1 MHVIATAG
9 HVDHGKSA
17 LLRALTGMEP
27 DRWAEERRRGL
38 TIDLGYAWMRL
49 PSGESLAFVDVPG
62 HARFV
67 TNMLA
72 GVGPVPAVLFVVA
85 ADGGW
90 MPQSA
95 EHLAAIDAL
104 GISRG
109 LLAVTRS
116 DLADPG
122 RAMAQAQAEIRRS
135 SLGEVQ
141 ALAVSAAT
149 GAGLAELTS
158 ALGELAAAMPAPDPG
173 APVRIW
179 VDRAFSITGSGTVV
193 TGTLPAGTVARGD
206 ELVVT
211 PAMRPVRVRALQSL
225 GRSADS
231 VRGVARAALNLR
243 GVDRADVT
251 RGMALI
257 QAGAWTLARQVDV
270 RIAGGPAELPAQM
283 TVHIGAARTPARVRM
298 LGAGLARLA
307 LRDPLPL
314 HVGERVLLRDPGA
327 ARDQA
332 AQAGS
337 GTPGS
342 RWRGLFGA
350 VVLDPGPPPLS
361 RRGSAA
367 AAAEELASWPDP
379 PAAPDLLRRR
389 KLVRAAE
396 LRATGADSLPEPVAA
411 DWLADPQHWRGL
423 ATRLAELVAAHAS
436 ADPLAPGLPVDAA
449 REALRLPDR
458 RLVLALIA
466 MAPSVAIKGGV
477 LTGRGGSD
485 DLPAGLKAAV
495 ASLLADLRDRPFDAP
510 EAARLRELGLGARD
524 LAVAARHGALL
535 RLADQVVLAPDAG
548 LQAARIL
555 AALEQP
561 FTTSQA
567 RMALGSTR
575 RTVIPLLEHLDRQ
588 RITQRLPDDRRR
600 IRP

>member
-27 DRWAEERRRGL
+27 DRWALERQRGL

-109 LLAVTRS
+109 LVAITRS
-116 DLADPG
+116 DLADPS
-122 RAMAQAQAEIRRS
+122 RTMAQALSQIRRS
-135 SLGEVQ
+135 SLGD
-141 ALAVSAAT
+141 APAIAVSAVT
-149 GAGLAELTS
+149 GAGLPELTS
-158 ALGELAAAMPAPDPG
+158 ALGELAATMQAPDPA

-179 VDRAFSITGSGTVV
+179 IDRAFSITGSGTVV
-193 TGTLPAGTVARGD
+193 TGTLPAGTVRRGD
-206 ELVVT
+206 ELVIT
-211 PAMRPVRVRALQSL
+211 PAMRTVRVRAVQSL
-225 GRSADS
+225 GRGADDI
-231 VRGVARAALNLR
+231 RGVARVALNLR
-243 GVDRADVT
+243 GVELADVA

-257 QAGAWTLARQVDV
+257 RAGQWTLTRQVDV
-270 RIAGGPAELPAQM
+270 RVTGTALDLPQAIA
-283 TVHIGAARTPARVRM
+283 VHVGAARTPARVRM

-307 LRDPLPL
+307 LRDALPL

-327 ARDQA
+327 AREQA
-332 AQAGS
+332 VASASQ
-337 GTPGS
+337 
-342 RWRGLFGA
+342 WRGLFGA
-350 VVLDPGPPPLS
+350 VVLDPGPPPLT
-361 RRGSAA
+361 RRGAA
-367 AAAEELASWPDP
+367 AIAAAELESWPDR
-379 PAAPDLLRRR
+379 PAAEDLIRRR
-389 KLVRAAE
+389 RLVQAAE
-396 LRATGADSLPEPVAA
+396 LRAAGVDDLPQPVAA
-411 DWLADPQHWRGL
+411 DWLADSGHWARL
-423 ATRLAELVAAHAS
+423 TARLAELVTAHGS
-436 ADPLAPGLPVDAA
+436 ADPLAPGMPVDAA
-449 REALRLPDR
+449 REALGVPDR
-458 RLVLALIA
+458 RLVLALA
-466 MAPSVAIKGGV
+466 AAQPSVALKGGV
-477 LTGRGGSD
+477 LTGQGGTS
-485 DLPAGLKAAV
+485 DLPASLAAGV
-495 ASLLADLRDRPFDAP
+495 ASLLADLREGPFDAP
-510 EAARLRELGLGARD
+510 EAGRLHELGLDKRD

-535 RLADQVVLAPDAG
+535 RLSDQVVLAPDAG
-548 LQAARIL
+548 SQAARIL
-555 AALEQP
+555 AGIDQP

-567 RMALGSTR
+567 RTALGSTR